1 MLPSSLLFRCPSWQ
15 TKTFVAFRTPPG
27 RGVPSKPLLWNGLP
41 GGRSVLYRLPD
52 IRNLKTS
59 PYRVKNF
66 IIIICCVRFR
76 FLQHPV
82 TRSSRAIDTISTHEG
97 QQKGC
102 ASSTLSDLIEVKH
115 VPANVLFRQ
124 YYRPHSCVASDPL
137 EASALPLELRFR
149 ASKQLYRPIISG
161 KKEIAL
167 PLRVS

>member
-1 MLPSSLLFRCPSWQ
+1 MCQKVTFPCTCFYPSIRYVNLSVNKKQ
-15 TKTFVAFRTPPG
+15 HITTPPHFF
-27 RGVPSKPLLWNGLP
+27 LLL
-41 GGRSVLYRLPD
+41 LYYIFYYYYYYLLLLCP
-52 IRNLKTS
+52 
-59 PYRVKNF
+59 V
-66 IIIICCVRFR
+66 
-76 FLQHPV
+76 QHPV

-102 ASSTLSDLIEVKH
+102 ASSTLSDLIDVKH

-124 YYRPHSCVASDPL
+124 YYTGRPHSCVAVDPL
-137 EASALPLELRFR
+137 KASALPLELRFR